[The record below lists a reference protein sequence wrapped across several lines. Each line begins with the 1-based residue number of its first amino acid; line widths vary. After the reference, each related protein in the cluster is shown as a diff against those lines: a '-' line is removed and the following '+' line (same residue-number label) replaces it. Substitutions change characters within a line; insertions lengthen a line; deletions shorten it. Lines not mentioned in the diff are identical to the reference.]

1 MTTIKQQILET
12 LKNELWI
19 STPRA
24 LANKTGT
31 GEIYV
36 WKVLK
41 ELISEEKVEKVERGI
56 YKLKSGK

>member
-1 MTTIKQQILET
+1 MATIKQQILET
-12 LKNELWI
+12 LENEQWL

-24 LANKTGT
+24 LANKTST

-41 ELISEEKVEKVERGI
+41 ELIEEGKVEKVERGV
-56 YKLKSGK
+56 YKLKS

>member
-1 MTTIKQQILET
+1 MATVKQQILET
-12 LKNELWI
+12 LKNEPWL

-24 LANKTGT
+24 LANKIGT

-41 ELISEEKVEKVERGI
+41 ELISEGKIEKVERGI
-56 YKLKSGK
+56 YRLRSG

>member
-12 LKNELWI
+12 LKNEPWL
-19 STPRA
+19 STPRS
-24 LANKTGT
+24 LANKAGT

-41 ELISEEKVEKVERGI
+41 ELVDEEKVKKVERGI
-56 YKLKSGK
+56 YKLKG

>member
-1 MTTIKQQILET
+1 MATIKQQILET
-12 LKNELWI
+12 MKNEPWL

-24 LANKTGT
+24 LANKTST

-41 ELISEEKVEKVERGI
+41 ELIHEEKVEKVERGI
-56 YKLKSGK
+56 YKLKS